1 MIRDYGQASNDLHKL
16 ISLLEKQPK
25 DNDNQDGALERSISN
40 NGDLSQARLRLS
52 TVEEESRK
60 EIPLDMYMILWVF
73 RQLQFVL
80 SKLNYIGLQKAIF
93 LFYEGVLYY
102 FSFNFNYRCEFST
115 MFTFKILTLG

>member
-60 EIPLDMYMILWVF
+60 EIPLDMYMIL
-73 RQLQFVL
+73 
-80 SKLNYIGLQKAIF
+80 
-93 LFYEGVLYY
+93 
-102 FSFNFNYRCEFST
+102 
-115 MFTFKILTLG
+115 